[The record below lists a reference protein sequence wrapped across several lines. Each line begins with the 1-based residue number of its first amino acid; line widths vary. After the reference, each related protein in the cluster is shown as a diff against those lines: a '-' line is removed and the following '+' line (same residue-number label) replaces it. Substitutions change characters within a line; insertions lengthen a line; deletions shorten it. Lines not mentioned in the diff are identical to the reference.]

1 MYGLPQCFS
10 KGCDMKNELIVA
22 NNYVNRNF
30 IDEVFGLNKNSQIRL
45 LEKITNEDSNMKLNS
60 LTQYVVQASAM
71 VKDIDPK
78 VSYAFVKAIEDARL
92 IGADITMSIFQ
103 KMDGFQNPTNTCY
116 LVLVTEGGAN
126 LDEILRGI
134 TADFFG
140 AIKFEMK

>member
-1 MYGLPQCFS
+1 MAYHNAFL
-10 KGCDMKNELIVA
+10 KDVKMKNELIVA
-22 NNYVNRNF
+22 NNYVNRNL
-30 IDEVFGLNKNSQIRL
+30 IDEVFGLNKNQQIRL
-45 LEKITNEDSNMKLNS
+45 LERITNKDSNMKLS
-60 LTQYVVQASAM
+60 RLTQYVVQAAAR
-71 VKDIDPK
+71 VPGFDPK

-92 IGADITMSIFQ
+92 TGADITLSIFQ

-116 LVLVTEGGAN
+116 LVLATEGGSN

>member
-1 MYGLPQCFS
+1 
-10 KGCDMKNELIVA
+10 MKNELIIA
-22 NNYVNRNF
+22 NNYSNRDF
-30 IDEVFGLNKNSQIRL
+30 IDEVFYLNKNSQIRL

-92 IGADITMSIFQ
+92 IGADITMSIFV
-103 KMDGFQNPTNTCY
+103 KTDGFQNPTNTCY
-116 LVLVTEGGAN
+116 LMLVTEGGKN

-134 TADFFG
+134 TAEFLG
-140 AIKFEMK
+140 VIKFEMK